1 MTTPIIFISHEL
13 TGSQSQAT
21 STDWLPQ
28 LHDKVFFISCRSICI
43 DKNCMPI
50 QSFRH
55 RYTHD
60 CAWIW
65 YYHLC
70 VQKVYIEDTQRDFVV
85 SRLIKDCCFQQLCL
99 TITGSLK
106 ESMENGLPC
115 FPAYGCATDWTVC
128 YQDPTA
134 PLETKPDPAA
144 MCAEISSLVAGG
156 YGGKSPPSGG
166 WQPTPLGGWMKSKG
180 TCSCG
185 WGSTYV

>member
-60 CAWIW
+60 CAWILILPS
-65 YYHLC
+65 LC
-70 VQKVYIEDTQRDFVV
+70 A
-85 SRLIKDCCFQQLCL
+85 
-99 TITGSLK
+99 
-106 ESMENGLPC
+106 ESIHRRYTARFRC
-115 FPAYGCATDWTVC
+115 FPT
-128 YQDPTA
+128 YQRLLFSTIMFDNYRV
-134 PLETKPDPAA
+134 
-144 MCAEISSLVAGG
+144 AEGIHGEWSSLL
-156 YGGKSPPSGG
+156 PSVWLCDRLDSLLSRSNCSSRDEAWSCCYVRWNKQLSCRRIWGQESTV
-166 WQPTPLGGWMKSKG
+166 WRMAANTSRRMDEIERNLQLWLG
-180 TCSCG
+180 
-185 WGSTYV
+185 